1 MGCSNKTL
9 ERAICTA
16 RSTKPDGNALQV
28 YIKFIV
34 GFGRSGF
41 AMYVNICHLS
51 FGTPF
56 SMPVDRT
63 TPVEL
68 DNRLQQWTMNVI
80 SSTQW
85 TLAVPEASEVDW
97 LASDIEGYLHAGRQ
111 PVDSGVLIP
120 VESMKRQEAQDDL
133 KNNAKQPALFRRV
146 IDAVRIPGVFGGRC
160 GWRGGQRENG

>member
-1 MGCSNKTL
+1 
-9 ERAICTA
+9 
-16 RSTKPDGNALQV
+16 
-28 YIKFIV
+28 
-34 GFGRSGF
+34 
-41 AMYVNICHLS
+41 
-51 FGTPF
+51 
-56 SMPVDRT
+56 MPVDRT

-133 KNNAKQPALFRRV
+133 KNNAKQPALFRRA